1 MSISAA
7 LGNALSGLS
16 AVARAADVV
25 ASNTANAMTEG
36 YARRE
41 LSLSSRSLGGTGA
54 GVWVDG
60 VSRVVNR
67 VVVADRRIADAE
79 VGNATLR
86 TDFVA
91 TLESLLGNPGE
102 AGSLS
107 SNLAS
112 FESALI
118 EAASRPDSEARL
130 ATVLKSA
137 QTLGAQLNTLSAS
150 VQQARADA
158 DHAIGEQVRVLNDS
172 LSQIDRLNAEI
183 VAQKAAGR
191 DATALMD
198 LRQRAVDTV
207 AAIVPVREVAREHD
221 QISLYTTGGAI
232 LLEGNAAIIGFAPVG
247 VVTADMTLASGALS
261 GITING
267 MAVPPTD
274 DGLFGGG
281 SLGASFAIRD
291 TLAPAAQTQL
301 DAFARDLI
309 SRFQDPLV
317 DPTLAPGEPG
327 LFTDRGAALDPLD
340 EVGLAGRVAVNT
352 LADPAQG
359 GALWRLRDG
368 LGAAA
373 PGAVGD
379 ARILSALGDALTRA
393 QVPASGSFIGAARS
407 ASGLAADILSQV
419 SSGRQTSEAQ
429 QVFASARQDALR
441 TLQLQDGVDT
451 DHEMQTLL
459 QIEQAYAANARVIGT
474 IDELIQQLL
483 AL

>member
-1 MSISAA
+1 MSISGA

-67 VVVADRRIADAE
+67 VVLADRRIADAE
-79 VGNATLR
+79 VANTTVR
-86 TDFVA
+86 TDFLA
-91 TLESLLGNPGE
+91 KLESLLGNPGQ

-107 SNLAS
+107 TNLAN

-130 ATVLKSA
+130 ATALKSA
-137 QTLGAQLNTLSAS
+137 QTLAAQINSISGS
-150 VQQARADA
+150 VQQSRADA
-158 DHAIGEQVRVLNDS
+158 DHSIAEQVRVLNES
-172 LSQIDRLNAEI
+172 LTQIDRLNAEI
-183 VAQKAAGR
+183 VAQRAAGR

-232 LLEGNAAIIGFAPVG
+232 LLEGTAAAIGFAPVG

-261 GITING
+261 GLTING
-267 MAVPPTD
+267 MAVPPGD
-274 DGLFGGG
+274 DGLLGGG
-281 SLGASFAIRD
+281 SLGASFALRD
-291 TLAPAAQTQL
+291 TLAPTAQTQL

-309 SRFQDPLV
+309 SRFQDPAV
-317 DPTLAPGEPG
+317 DPTLAPGDPG
-327 LFTDRGAALDPLD
+327 LFTDRGAALDPLE
-340 EVGLAGRVAVNT
+340 EVGLAGRIAVNPR
-352 LADPAQG
+352 ADPAQG

-368 LGAAA
+368 LGAVA

-379 ARILSALGDALTRA
+379 ASILTALGDALTRG
-393 QVPASGSFIGAARS
+393 QVPASGGFIGAARS
-407 ASGLAADILSQV
+407 ASGLAADILSQA
-419 SSGRQTSEAQ
+419 SSGRQSAEAQ
-429 QVFASARQDALR
+429 QAFASARQDALR
-441 TLQLQDGVDT
+441 TLQLADGVDT

-474 IDELIQQLL
+474 MDELIQQLL